1 MSENQSTTIAIIS
14 SSDLELSDDLKSK
27 VIAALTFLPEASE
40 VRIRQRTTSPMEE
53 WIWTVREAMDIHDR
67 SWVCTEWVTRDGGSN
82 YKRDRQ
88 MVEGVELVISFFTKA
103 RFMDGGTGHVV
114 TSAIEA
120 EVPVEAW
127 VSDDNG
133 TMSLVAEHDNGSL
146 KPSQQWLSGR
156 NVAEMV
162 LRFQAGALSQTSL
175 PRSRKRSGKST
186 RTGSPSTKRTGR
198 ARYPHG
204 SIFQVV
210 SDSGLPPRSH
220 RSSSDT

>member
-1 MSENQSTTIAIIS
+1 MSENLSTTIVIIS
-14 SSDLELSDDLKSK
+14 SSDLVPSDELKGK
-27 VIAALTFLPEASE
+27 VIAALTFIPEGSE
-40 VRIRQRTTSPMEE
+40 IRIRKRSTSQIEA
-53 WIWTVREAMDIHDR
+53 WIWDLREAMDIHDR
-67 SWVCTEWVTRDGGSN
+67 SWVCTEWVTREGGSN

-88 MVEGVELVISFFTKA
+88 MVEGAELVIAFFTEA

-127 VSDDNG
+127 AAQEDG
-133 TMSLVAEHDNGSL
+133 ALSLIAEHDNGSL

-162 LRFQAGALSQTSL
+162 LKFQETALLQGSF
-175 PRSRKRSGKST
+175 PRSPKKRGRST
-186 RTGSPSTKRTGR
+186 PTGLPSTKQTGR
-198 ARYPHG
+198 VKYQPG

-210 SDSGLPPRSH
+210 SDSGLPHRSA
-220 RSSSDT
+220 RSSSGT